1 MGMHV
6 GIIGGGF
13 VGRVHVEALLAHADV
28 DRISIA
34 DSDPRQLEHLFRTYP
49 TQHADPDYH
58 ALLDD
63 DAIDVIDICLPHDL
77 HHPVA
82 LEALEAGKDVILDK
96 PIANTVAEADEIIA
110 AAADAGRRLFVAL
123 NQRFLPVHERVR
135 QLLDEGAIGREFMA
149 ALTVI
154 GNELA
159 RMSDPDS
166 WKGTWDRAG
175 GGVLADS
182 GTHVVDLA
190 HAWFGP
196 PTSVT
201 CHLARHVVRDA
212 SKADD
217 TAVMTMEYPD
227 LTVTLLLTY
236 GAAGQGWS
244 ETRQVW
250 SERGSIHVRLE
261 DVAPLAVWQEG
272 QLVEQPVEHDP
283 DWWPWSV
290 RLGLAHAVDALAHD
304 RDFAVDPADAREAL
318 RTIRAAYRSAEL
330 GQRVLLAEDDGRSTD
345 DQDEAGADVGPADV
359 GR

>member
-13 VGRVHVEALLAHADV
+13 VGRVHVEAMLAQPDV

-34 DSDPRQLEHLFRTYP
+34 DSDPRQLEHIFRTYP

-82 LEALEAGKDVILDK
+82 LEAFDAGKDVILDK
-96 PIANTVAEADEIIA
+96 PIANTVVEADEIIA
-110 AAADAGRRLFVAL
+110 AAADAERRLFVAL

-149 ALTVI
+149 TLTVV
-154 GNELA
+154 GDELA

-201 CHLARHVVRDA
+201 CHLARHVVREA
-212 SKADD
+212 TKADD
-217 TAVMTMEYPD
+217 TAVMTMAYPD

-250 SERGSIHVRLE
+250 SESGSIHVRLE
-261 DVAPLAVWQEG
+261 EADPLAVWKQD
-272 QLVEQPVEHDP
+272 QPIEQQVEHDP
-283 DWWPWSV
+283 AWWPWSV
-290 RLGLAHAVDALAHD
+290 GLGLAHAVDALAHD
-304 RDFAVDPADAREAL
+304 RDFIVDPADAREAL

-330 GQRVLLAEDDGRSTD
+330 GQRVLLAEDGGHGAESADADR
-345 DQDEAGADVGPADV
+345 ADVD
-359 GR
+359 R